1 MMADQ
6 AGAGSAQ
13 DNRGGRGDRGGRG
26 RDDRGGRGRGD
37 DRGEKSN
44 YIERVVTINRVSKV
58 VKGGRRFSFTALVIV
73 GDGNGMVGV
82 GYGKAKEVPAAIAK
96 GVEEAKKN
104 FFRVPRIGGTI
115 VHRVQGEAA
124 AGGVWL
130 RPPRAPTA

>member
-44 YIERVVTINRVSKV
+44 YIERVVNHFKEQRHE
-58 VKGGRRFSFTALVIV
+58 GEQFREWIV
-73 GDGNGMVGV
+73 RAD
-82 GYGKAKEVPAAIAK
+82 
-96 GVEEAKKN
+96 EEDLK
-104 FFRVPRIGGTI
+104 
-115 VHRVQGEAA
+115 
-124 AGGVWL
+124 
-130 RPPRAPTA
+130 